1 MPPLW
6 IERRVPLFKW
16 QQPTIAIYS
25 LAGQTFFVRNEEQ
38 AGISVPGRQQMDNKY
53 KKRSVE
59 DITMYDNT
67 LELVGTRIVED
78 IVGNNGSTTALSSGG
93 NIYPVVTTE
102 ADNGTQEPIL
112 ETIDTQLVSRSIK
125 VAGVKEIVDMMQISS
140 VLEPVLMSNAS
151 RRGIP
156 SHPDIPTS
164 APSSEAG
171 HTTADTDKG
180 EPRISENFT
189 CEVGPRRQCDK
200 NGEVG
205 WQMRE

>member
-1 MPPLW
+1 
-6 IERRVPLFKW
+6 
-16 QQPTIAIYS
+16 
-25 LAGQTFFVRNEEQ
+25 
-38 AGISVPGRQQMDNKY
+38 MDNKY

-180 EPRISENFT
+180 EPGISENFT
-189 CEVGPRRQCDK
+189 CSAATTSVEGGSEGQKHYYECEVGPRRQCDK

-205 WQMRE
+205 WQMREGTILVCPLAGHFERGVSQ